1 MGEIE
6 KLFKKLTVDNR
17 ILKNYFLGFNRI
29 SSSPTPD
36 RALPEDSVL
45 HCDWSSC
52 WDHSRTLSKQKTNQK
67 LPSASSAFL
76 STATF
81 LPRQRAAHH
90 QSNRQLIPA
99 QPLSWCLCLPAP
111 CYALIASDWDGVSKQ
126 CEGFCLSIVSD
137 TSRSALEVLL
147 QQSRFMIHVRAA
159 APFSK
164 AAQTWGAQLE
174 SWRRSLIW
182 GFPSRSTFIQPGKLS
197 WYCYSS
203 YKSSVVYEASNRN
216 VSQVTYIRKK
226 ILMFLGLP
234 TRALPA
240 QYFDPG
246 YGCLQDWTTV
256 HFWPRD
262 HGARRQSHLLWALI
276 RWWVVYCLGE
286 EVAVLRKA
294 HLDEGSYWLV
304 FSSFRS
310 WLGFQQ

>member
-126 CEGFCLSIVSD
+126 CGGFCLSIVSD

-203 YKSSVVYEASNRN
+203 YKSSVVYGASNRN

-234 TRALPA
+234 TKALPA
-240 QYFDPG
+240 QYYWSRIWLFAR
-246 YGCLQDWTTV
+246 LNNSAFLTKR
-256 HFWPRD
+256 PRSQE
-262 HGARRQSHLLWALI
+262 A
-276 RWWVVYCLGE
+276 E
-286 EVAVLRKA
+286 PPP
-294 HLDEGSYWLV
+294 
-304 FSSFRS
+304 
-310 WLGFQQ
+310 LGFDSMMGGVLPGWGGGSAQESIPCWRQLLISF